1 MTTPQKTT
9 KTTTTETGDLD
20 LAEIAAAFSPCPAC
34 ERRTYEALRSAIL
47 AMPEGKPIRWPALR
61 RRLPDDSADG
71 LEACTALNRLA
82 AEGVL
87 VVWSGPG
94 GATWIAR
101 ATDADRALLN
111 EQRDPRNGMPFGMK
125 HYG

>member
-1 MTTPQKTT
+1 MTTRQKIT
-9 KTTTTETGDLD
+9 KTTTAETGDLD

-34 ERRTYEALRSAIL
+34 ERRTYEALRVAIL
-47 AMPEGKPIRWPALR
+47 AMPEGKPVRWPALR
-61 RRLPDDSADG
+61 RRLPEDSADG
-71 LEACTALNRLA
+71 LEAATALHKLA

-87 VVWSGPG
+87 VVFGGTG
-94 GATWIAR
+94 GATWVAR

-111 EQRDPRNGMPFGMK
+111 EERDPRNGMPNGMK